1 MIDVGYNELL
11 DYATLKQRE
20 KSLSIDMGIDDL
32 SEKERN
38 VLSAVILLLKDQ
50 KAESI
55 TTHQLR
61 EHSLCADLNQ
71 PSFYRTLRKLTEKGI
86 LQRMKDMGEDLRNY
100 DLGLRI

>member
-61 EHSLCADLNQ
+61 
-71 PSFYRTLRKLTEKGI
+71 
-86 LQRMKDMGEDLRNY
+86 
-100 DLGLRI
+100 